1 MIILQTIDY
10 IFIVVIGI
18 LAILDIVLY
27 TISYK
32 KKTITDSGNTSEDAT
47 NMQEVLPTDSST
59 NSEDSSTNNSK
70 DSPTSIGE

>member
-1 MIILQTIDY
+1 MQTIDY
-10 IFIVVIGI
+10 ILIVVIGI

-59 NSEDSSTNNSK
+59 KSEDSSTNNST

>member
-1 MIILQTIDY
+1 MQTIDY
-10 IFIVVIGI
+10 ILIVVIGI

-59 NSEDSSTNNSK
+59 NSEDSSN
-70 DSPTSIGE
+70 DAE

>member
-1 MIILQTIDY
+1 MQTIDY
-10 IFIVVIGI
+10 ILIVVIGI

-32 KKTITDSGNTSEDAT
+32 KKTITNNGNTSEDVT

-59 NSEDSSTNNSK
+59 NSEDSSN
-70 DSPTSIGE
+70 DAE